1 MNERLEKIN
10 IHDVKE
16 ITQNCRFS
24 SRIYQMIRKA
34 KQQNN
39 DLFYDILLCNYHK

>member
-1 MNERLEKIN
+1 MNERLEKLN
-10 IHDVKE
+10 TYDEKE

-34 KQQNN
+34 KHQNN
-39 DLFYDILLCNYHK
+39 DLFYDILLCNYYK

>member
-10 IHDVKE
+10 IYDVKE

-34 KQQNN
+34 KHQNN
-39 DLFYDILLCNYHK
+39 NLFYDIFVMQLSQ